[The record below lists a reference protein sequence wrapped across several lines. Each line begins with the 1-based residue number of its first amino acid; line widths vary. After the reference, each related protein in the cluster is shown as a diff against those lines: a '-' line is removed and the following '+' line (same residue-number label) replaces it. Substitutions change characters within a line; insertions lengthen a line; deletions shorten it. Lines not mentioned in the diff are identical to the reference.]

1 MNPPPPL
8 TPDSLVM
15 LTGPCGTARFWYKR
29 EVNHHY
35 YLEAEPGAVDI
46 ALGYGG
52 CVAAYTDP
60 RITAVEPVV
69 DSKATR
75 TIDGGAHETDYPH
88 REQVAQRVP
97 VDEKVPLQEQA
108 HPHLAAVHE
117 AGHEAGAPAQ
127 LELF

>member
-1 MNPPPPL
+1 MNPPPL

-15 LTGPCGTARFWYKR
+15 LTGPCGMAMFWYKR

-35 YLEAEPGAVDI
+35 YLEAEPGAVEI

-75 TIDGGAHETDYPH
+75 KEAAHETDHPH
-88 REQVAQRVP
+88 REQVALGVP
-97 VDEKVPLQEQA
+97 VGETLPLQEQA
-108 HPHLAAVHE
+108 HAHLAAVCE